1 VVAVDEGFPRV
12 CFGVQSSVR
21 GIVFVSDRWIRRQR
35 TVVLVLVVR
44 FAVVIDWRVISGG
57 SIIGIRV
64 PKGFRDETARG
75 MI

>member
-1 VVAVDEGFPRV
+1 
-12 CFGVQSSVR
+12 
-21 GIVFVSDRWIRRQR
+21 VFVSDRWIRRQR
-35 TVVLVLVVR
+35 TVVLVLVVVR

>member
-1 VVAVDEGFPRV
+1 
-12 CFGVQSSVR
+12 
-21 GIVFVSDRWIRRQR
+21 VFVSDRWIRRQR
-35 TVVLVLVVR
+35 TVVLVLVVVVR